1 MQNLSIGAISM
12 TLSDIWPQFQGHDIF
27 WSREEPKFTT
37 LDMWPPNSPDIKPV
51 DYCILASDAEA
62 SLPHADTGHGRAAA
76 EGDELVGFYWYQM
89 WGLR

>member
-1 MQNLSIGAISM
+1 
-12 TLSDIWPQFQGHDIF
+12 
-27 WSREEPKFTT
+27 
-37 LDMWPPNSPDIKPV
+37 MWPPNSPDIKPV

-89 WGLR
+89 